1 MIRSIFIIIV
11 IIGSVNLLT
20 AQSILTEADKQF
32 LRQTRDPA
40 FVDSLNKR
48 AEQHY
53 LSEPQK
59 TELLSSLALSI
70 ADSLRY
76 QKGMADAYA
85 GKSLNAQ
92 LNANYGEELEWQ
104 LKALKIYE
112 ELGEKQSLG
121 KTYSQIG
128 VIHAHQHNDDLAKSY
143 YEKALAIF
151 KTLNDLK
158 GEATTLRRMGNLYA
172 EERDSKNALKLY
184 QASLELE
191 EKLNNQTG
199 IANSLNN
206 IGVVYYDDGK
216 YEESLTYY
224 KRSLEMILK
233 INNLNRLSAAYH
245 NISRVYLKQDK
256 LNEALVLA
264 EKGLEV
270 AKKMNLKPALLEAD
284 ILLSEI
290 YARQNKFDK
299 AYFFLGENKK
309 LQDSL
314 QKEESSLKIAQ
325 LETLVATERS
335 EKQIALLKKESE
347 ASAFRQR
354 VLLFGFMLVVLIGG
368 LIIYTLRI
376 SLKRKHELIE
386 QGEAF
391 LKMQQALSTT
401 EFENKE
407 LNEKQLKQDLEFRHK
422 ELLTYTLNLVQ
433 KNALMENIRES
444 IREVMNATDKD
455 SKIQLPKLIKLI
467 DYSLESEKDW
477 DEFKMYFEKVSSSFF
492 DNIKQ
497 HFPDLS
503 QSDLKL
509 CALISLN
516 LSMKEMAELLGI
528 SPESVKMARHRL
540 RKKLD
545 IASDENLSDFLA
557 SFKRS
562 DSQAINSSVNLS

>member
-172 EERDSKNALKLY
+172 EERDSKNALKLS

-354 VLLFGFMLVVLIGG
+354 VLLFGFILVVLIGG

-391 LKMQQALSTT
+391 LKMQQALS
-401 EFENKE
+401 
-407 LNEKQLKQDLEFRHK
+407 
-422 ELLTYTLNLVQ
+422 
-433 KNALMENIRES
+433 S
-444 IREVMNATDKD
+444 
-455 SKIQLPKLIKLI
+455 
-467 DYSLESEKDW
+467 
-477 DEFKMYFEKVSSSFF
+477 
-492 DNIKQ
+492 
-497 HFPDLS
+497 
-503 QSDLKL
+503 
-509 CALISLN
+509 
-516 LSMKEMAELLGI
+516 
-528 SPESVKMARHRL
+528 
-540 RKKLD
+540 
-545 IASDENLSDFLA
+545 
-557 SFKRS
+557 
-562 DSQAINSSVNLS
+562 